1 MPTALWFK
9 SFASMP
15 KPKRPDLHG
24 IGARLAET
32 ASSQN
37 PDHPVRHILAD
48 EGLLYIPVHLLRPDP
63 NQPRQHFDQDALRDL
78 TASVKEKGVLQPVI
92 ARRDPTGDG
101 YILIAGE
108 RRWRA
113 ATAAGLTTLPAL
125 VRRAEDAL
133 EVALIENL
141 QRENLNAIEEAEA
154 LLHLKQVRGFT
165 DAQLAQVIGKS
176 RQSVSESLSLND
188 LPDAIKTE
196 CRTCGIGSKRQLL
209 SIARAGSPEKVL
221 VLWEAFQRGEIT
233 TVRAIRQ
240 RSKPAKGR
248 PRHYR
253 FSYRPEHGEFRLIV
267 TFTRSMA
274 TGEEIRDAIEEAL
287 LSFPQP

>member
-1 MPTALWFK
+1 
-9 SFASMP
+9 MP
-15 KPKRPDLHG
+15 KPKRPNLSG
-24 IGARLAET
+24 IGVRLAET
-32 ASSQN
+32 AASQTA
-37 PDHPVRHILAD
+37 DHPVRHILAD
-48 EGLLYIPVHLLRPDP
+48 EGLLYIPVHLLRPDSH
-63 NQPRQHFDQDALRDL
+63 QPRQHFDEDALRDL

-113 ATAAGLTTLPAL
+113 AAAAGLKSLPAL

-188 LPDAIKTE
+188 LPEAIKEE

-221 VLWEAFQRGEIT
+221 VLWEAFRRGEIT

-248 PRHYR
+248 PRHYS
-253 FSYRPEHGEFRLIV
+253 FSYRPERGEFRLTV

-274 TGEEIRDAIEEAL
+274 TSEEIRDAIEEAL
-287 LSFPQP
+287 LSFSQP